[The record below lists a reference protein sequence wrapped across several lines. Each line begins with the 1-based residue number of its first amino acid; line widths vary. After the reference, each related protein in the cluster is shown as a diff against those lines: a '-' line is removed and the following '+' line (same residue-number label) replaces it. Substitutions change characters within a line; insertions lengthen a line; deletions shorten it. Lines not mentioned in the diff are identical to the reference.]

1 MGTESSQRDL
11 WRFRRPLVTW
21 LTFCLVG
28 LVLFL
33 LGPEAFMFPGI
44 PGIMG
49 ARLTTLVV
57 WNLFAGLG
65 LFLELAKVR
74 KGTVA

>member
-1 MGTESSQRDL
+1 
-11 WRFRRPLVTW
+11 
-21 LTFCLVG
+21 
-28 LVLFL
+28 
-33 LGPEAFMFPGI
+33 MFPGI